1 MLYTRLLD
9 SFRSAASVSQT
20 NIDIVT
26 NKTKELIK
34 RSGGWHWFLLRY
46 RFPGSSFGCIDI
58 PGDRNLRRPCLERL
72 GMLLSQFVKGHAGFL
87 VLLLTRASRSRNKEV

>member
-34 RSGGWHWFLLRY
+34 RSGGWHWFLLIV
-46 RFPGSSFGCIDI
+46 F
-58 PGDRNLRRPCLERL
+58 LAV
-72 GMLLSQFVKGHAGFL
+72 LLVVLTFL
-87 VLLLTRASRSRNKEV
+87 VIET